1 MPELALPPPAAAAL
15 LSEGTALGVWRLR
28 SVLHG
33 FGSES
38 WPAAGQTAQAAQ
50 WYEARHALAADQF
63 GTVLVLPRNE
73 RAMGVI
79 LRFGDLAADFEAL
92 QHPALCMPT
101 DSGVTAQGHP
111 YLIFEG
117 VGGQPLLRA
126 TSALALR
133 ERLGLLLQ
141 LCEALASA
149 HRQGWQWAE
158 IDPSMVWLG
167 RDRKLRIMAL
177 GLLRMPDPISPLEHV
192 MGLSSAPGYASPEI
206 EAGESPNLRSEV
218 FGVGVLL
225 RALVEGCAQAP
236 SRPEVA
242 PSLQELSPAAS
253 WSALSTSQRFS
264 LDALIH
270 KAVAPQA
277 ERRYSSVE
285 ALAQDLRAWLAGES
299 MSALRLQAM
308 PEPQGTLITP
318 RAAKQWSD
326 GVHWGGRAVAAS
338 VFLCGLMLLGLWL
351 ERDVLRGLWVK
362 LGTGEAAAK
371 VQSQPATAQ
380 AQPAQLQAQ
389 PVQART
395 PIGHDEDLPQL
406 LPSLAALPAVAAS
419 GPTPVR
425 PKPRPTQL
433 KTETVSEP
441 QQQASV
447 RPLEPLSTNNG
458 NSGNSAD
465 EQGL

>member
-1 MPELALPPPAAAAL
+1 MPELALPPPAATAL

-28 SVLHG
+28 AALQGV
-33 FGSES
+33 GSE
-38 WPAAGQTAQAAQ
+38 PGTPAGQAVQAAQ
-50 WYEARHALAADQF
+50 WYEARHVLAADQF
-63 GTVLVLPRNE
+63 GAVLVLPRSE
-73 RAMGVI
+73 RAMGAI
-79 LRFGDLAADFEAL
+79 LRFGDLAADFEAF

-117 VGGQPLLRA
+117 VAGQPLLRA
-126 TSALALR
+126 AAALALR
-133 ERLGLLLQ
+133 ERLSLVLQ
-141 LCEALASA
+141 LCEALGSA

-158 IDPSMVWLG
+158 IDPAMLWLG
-167 RDRKLRIMAL
+167 RDRKLKLMAL

-206 EAGESPNLRSEV
+206 EAGESPSLRSEV

-225 RALVEGCAQAP
+225 RALVEGCAQSP
-236 SRPEVA
+236 SRPEAA

-253 WSALSTSQRFS
+253 WAALNTAQRFS

-299 MSALRLQAM
+299 MSALRLQPM
-308 PEPQGTLITP
+308 PEPQGRLMTP
-318 RAAKQWSD
+318 RAARQWS
-326 GVHWGGRAVAAS
+326 GGSAHWGGRAVAAS
-338 VFLCGLMLLGLWL
+338 VLLCGLMLLGLWL

-362 LGTGEAAAK
+362 LGAGEASARVQTRPAAPI
-371 VQSQPATAQ
+371 QAEPRQPRQ
-380 AQPAQLQAQ
+380 
-389 PVQART
+389 
-395 PIGHDEDLPQL
+395 IGHDEDLPQL
-406 LPSLAALPAVAAS
+406 LPSLAALPAPAAS
-419 GPTPVR
+419 GLSKPQPPPYR
-425 PKPRPTQL
+425 PKPRPPL
-433 KTETVSEP
+433 PAAVSEP
-441 QQQASV
+441 QQQA
-447 RPLEPLSTNNG
+447 RAEPLEPVNG
-458 NSGNSAD
+458 NAAD